1 MKYII
6 PILGLILMGGGCYLA
21 ARGGNGVEAIAITVG
36 NTLWIMGAQ
45 RGNQEKALCK
55 SQGMG

>member
-1 MKYII
+1 
-6 PILGLILMGGGCYLA
+6 MGGGCYLA

-36 NTLWIMGAQ
+36 NTLWITGAQ